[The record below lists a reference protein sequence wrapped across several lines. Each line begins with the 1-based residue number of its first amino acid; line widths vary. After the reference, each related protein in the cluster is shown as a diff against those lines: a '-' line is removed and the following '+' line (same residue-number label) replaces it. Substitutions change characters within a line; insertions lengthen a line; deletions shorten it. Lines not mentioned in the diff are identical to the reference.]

1 MFSTDVV
8 TTMDVHHQID
18 RLKISKALTTDESAL
33 IYLALNSE
41 IRNYDQLNL
50 VRRHFEN
57 LTNLSY
63 CRRCQWLKAD

>member
-1 MFSTDVV
+1 VV

-18 RLKISKALTTDESAL
+18 RLKISKALTQDESAL

-50 VRRHFEN
+50 VRSGWKCH
-57 LTNLSY
+57 
-63 CRRCQWLKAD
+63 

>member
-18 RLKISKALTTDESAL
+18 RLKISKALTQDESAL

-57 LTNLSY
+57 LTKRSY
-63 CRRCQWLKAD
+63 YRPCQWLKED

>member
-18 RLKISKALTTDESAL
+18 RLKISKALTQDESAL

-50 VRRHFEN
+50 VRSGWKCH
-57 LTNLSY
+57 
-63 CRRCQWLKAD
+63 